1 VHRFLAAIF
10 AGKERLPE
18 ALVLHFT
25 AAAVALIHDRSPLS
39 TEHITRTLTICN
51 MGSNKYPQADF
62 GNATWAVTQIT
73 DGVSATIE
81 ALSCQMALAL
91 NGG

>member
-1 VHRFLAAIF
+1 
-10 AGKERLPE
+10 
-18 ALVLHFT
+18 
-25 AAAVALIHDRSPLS
+25 
-39 TEHITRTLTICN
+39 